1 MLDWDPP
8 SNSVIVANASA
19 NQLAEVEEMIKEFDK
34 APRSDSVEKRTT
46 RPIKIKYSKPTV
58 IAAAIK
64 DVYRD
69 LLSTRD
75 KEFERGEQKEKKSS
89 AERMT
94 VINYG
99 GGGSAG
105 GDGDSDRGSA
115 VKVGFEGALSLGA
128 DDVSGVLIVSCQQ
141 AIFDDIERMIHELDN
156 QAAPQTTVRVVRV
169 GGAVSAEA
177 LQKALGNAVGKA
189 WLGNRPEQQPNQ
201 TGTPEGEKKPG
212 NEKGGGHGEHHE
224 GGKK

>member
-1 MLDWDPP
+1 MTPHWRSLFVPTI
-8 SNSVIVANASA
+8 IVKRRL
-19 NQLAEVEEMIKEFDK
+19 QMIKEFDK

-46 RPIKIKYSKPTV
+46 RPIKIRYSKPTV

-75 KEFERGEQKEKKSS
+75 KEFERNEQKDKKSS
-89 AERMT
+89 TERMT

-99 GGGSAG
+99 GGGSSG
-105 GDGDSDRGSA
+105 QEDSDRGSA

-141 AIFDDIERMIHELDN
+141 AIFDDIERMVHELDN
-156 QAAPQTTVRVVRV
+156 QAAPKTTIQVYQTHGIVK
-169 GGAVSAEA
+169 AEA
-177 LQKALGNAVGKA
+177 LQKALKQSVGTA

-201 TGTPEGEKKPG
+201 TGAEGEAKPP
-212 NEKGGGHGEHHE
+212 NEKGKRNEQKQE
-224 GGKK
+224 GKKEN